1 MKNTDFLES
10 KDRQRFPFA
19 RRASVPFITLPPG
32 DGPAVLDSCSFMT
45 DDDAREPSGSPVLDL
60 CEESVLSFALGP
72 EDQGELSFCEG
83 SRERTP
89 DVSLLPKNSAQS
101 KWLKYQN
108 TLQCNSA
115 SPNRIDSQVTEGLFA
130 EVVSGMQC
138 SHTRERQSNAGNE
151 SAVDP
156 VHLQMIKGMLY
167 QQQQDFSSQDSV
179 SRKTALSLNSKHTS
193 KTEEIQAMLGSP
205 ASYNSR
211 VKDLQVRKVF
221 HPVVTV

>member
-45 DDDAREPSGSPVLDL
+45 DGDAREPSGSPVLDL
-60 CEESVLSFALGP
+60 CEESVLSFALGS

-83 SRERTP
+83 SREGTP
-89 DVSLLPKNSAQS
+89 DVSLHPKNSAQS

-138 SHTRERQSNAGNE
+138 SHTREGQSNAGNE

-179 SRKTALSLNSKHTS
+179 SRKTALSLNSKHIS
-193 KTEEIQAMLGSP
+193 KTEEIQAMLGSS

-221 HPVVTV
+221 FAQ